1 MSLTLKKYNLKKFF
15 EKDGFLV
22 SIFLLA
28 SMYTLR
34 FSMLDTYDVFRKI
47 FMLMR
52 LLSYSL
58 VAIKFIID
66 FFQQKYRG
74 YEIFIIVITMFMAFI
89 SYKSRTI
96 NYLTY
101 LIYIIVGKDIEYI
114 KIIKSAFF
122 AIVVSVILV
131 ISLCLLGII
140 KDVVSEMETRNRH
153 ALGFKYAPFLSNYSF
168 YATLYYIYIRKNKM
182 KNIELLIC
190 FILSILIF
198 YATKTRSAFAL
209 TVLSL
214 IITFVVNNVKALSD
228 YKSIYKYLLYAA
240 TIILP
245 LFIIIISIFYNPE
258 IKIMSML
265 NKLLNGRIALGNA
278 AINEYG
284 IYLFGQYIKFTS
296 SSTAEARYNIVD
308 SAFVLYLLILGIV
321 FFVLLII
328 FLLYFVKLIDKKKD
342 IYLAYIYIILML
354 HSTFD
359 AQLLQMSYNYFMF
372 VWSYKN
378 GIEKNE

>member
-1 MSLTLKKYNLKKFF
+1 MSISLKKYNLKKFF

-52 LLSYSL
+52 ILSYSL

-74 YEIFIIVITMFMAFI
+74 YEFFIIVITMFMAFI

-131 ISLCLLGII
+131 ISLCLFGII

-284 IYLFGQYIKFTS
+284 IHLFGQYIKFTS

>member
-1 MSLTLKKYNLKKFF
+1 MSLSLKKYNLKKFF

-131 ISLCLLGII
+131 ISLCLFGII

-190 FILSILIF
+190 LILSIFIF

-284 IYLFGQYIKFTS
+284 IHLFGQYIKFTS

>member
-1 MSLTLKKYNLKKFF
+1 MSLSLKKYNLKKFF

-52 LLSYSL
+52 ILSYSL

-66 FFQQKYRG
+66 FLQQKYRG
-74 YEIFIIVITMFMAFI
+74 YEFFIIVITMFMAFI

-131 ISLCLLGII
+131 ISLCLFGII

-284 IYLFGQYIKFTS
+284 IHLFGQYIKFTS

>member
-1 MSLTLKKYNLKKFF
+1 MSISLKKYNLKKFF

-131 ISLCLLGII
+131 ISLCLFGII

-190 FILSILIF
+190 LILSIFIF

-214 IITFVVNNVKALSD
+214 IITFVVNNVKALSN
-228 YKSIYKYLLYAA
+228 YKSIYKYLLYFA
-240 TIILP
+240 TIFLP
-245 LFIIIISIFYNPE
+245 LFIIIISMFYNPE

-265 NKLLNGRIALGNA
+265 NKILNGRIALGNA

-284 IYLFGQYIKFTS
+284 IHLFGQYIKFTS

>member
-1 MSLTLKKYNLKKFF
+1 MSLSLKKYNLKKFF

-52 LLSYSL
+52 ILSYSL

-74 YEIFIIVITMFMAFI
+74 YEFFIIVITMFMAFI

-131 ISLCLLGII
+131 ISLCLFGII

-228 YKSIYKYLLYAA
+228 YNSIYKYLLYAA

-284 IYLFGQYIKFTS
+284 IHLFGQYIKFTS

>member
-1 MSLTLKKYNLKKFF
+1 MSISLKKYNLKKFF

-52 LLSYSL
+52 ILSYSL

-74 YEIFIIVITMFMAFI
+74 YEFFIIVITMFMAFI

-131 ISLCLLGII
+131 ISLCLFGII

-190 FILSILIF
+190 LILSIFIF

-284 IYLFGQYIKFTS
+284 IHLFGQYIKFTS